1 MTLYAVRCQSAAREV
16 RVHLVDADSA
26 RAAARRGPFAER
38 DVLTARRHWSEW
50 LGLRRADPNEQR
62 LLLAQ
67 MSMQLARGGLAPE
80 ELERLVAGLPT
91 LRRNRSRRRTPTLA
105 GLAPHELLAH
115 LNLHPF
121 AVALCREGE
130 RLGRVPELLLQAAE
144 FLDLHQRTQRELQ
157 GPLTRAALYALTAV
171 GLFAATP
178 FLFQLALDRLSERIV
193 LPTTAATDVLLGIH
207 AALTDYLPLTL
218 AAAAALA
225 ALGVRGWPRLRRLP
239 LLRDCDGFARARRS
253 HLLVSILA
261 PAFRRG
267 IHLSELMRSLS
278 ALLGPAASD
287 YLYERLRAGHS
298 LSQSLPERHFSR
310 TLGIGLHRFE
320 DCPAEQLPQLF
331 ATVQTNLR
339 TEVGWLAGRIAR
351 WTRWFYSGLIVL
363 LLLLLVKGFLVPIYS
378 LSVQ

>member
-1 MTLYAVRCQSAAREV
+1 MTLYAVRCQSAAGEV
-16 RVHLVDADSA
+16 RMHLVDADSA
-26 RAAARRGPFAER
+26 HAARRRGPFAAR

-50 LGLRRADPNEQR
+50 LGLRRTDPNEQR

-80 ELERLVAGLPT
+80 ELERLLAGLPT
-91 LRRNRSRRRTPTLA
+91 LRRNRSRRRLPSLA

-130 RLGRVPELLLQAAE
+130 RLGRVPELLLQAAD
-144 FLDLHQRTQRELQ
+144 FLDRHQRTQRELQ
-157 GPLTRAALYALTAV
+157 GPLLRAALYTLTAV
-171 GLFAATP
+171 GLFAVTP
-178 FLFQLALDRLSERIV
+178 FLFQMALDRLSARIV
-193 LPTTAATDVLLGIH
+193 LPTTGATDVLLGIH

-218 AAAAALA
+218 AALGAAAALGA
-225 ALGVRGWPRLRRLP
+225 RGWPRLRALP
-239 LLRDCDGFARARRS
+239 LLRDFDGFARARRS

-261 PAFRRG
+261 PAFRQG
-267 IHLSELMRSLS
+267 IHLAELMRSLP
-278 ALLGPAASD
+278 ALLGTAASD

-320 DCPAEQLPQLF
+320 DSPAEQLPQLF

-339 TEVGWLAGRIAR
+339 TEVGWYAGRIAR

>member
-1 MTLYAVRCQSAAREV
+1 MTLYAVRCQSAAGAV
-16 RVHLVDADSA
+16 RVHLVDADSV
-26 RAAARRGPFAER
+26 RAARRRGPFAER

-67 MSMQLARGGLAPE
+67 MAMQLARGGLAPE
-80 ELERLVAGLPT
+80 ELERLIEGLPS
-91 LRRNRSRRRTPTLA
+91 LRRNRSRRRLPSLA
-105 GLAPHELLAH
+105 GPAPHELLAH

-157 GPLTRAALYALTAV
+157 GPLLRAGLYAAAAV
-171 GLFAATP
+171 GLFAVTP
-178 FLFQLALDRLSERIV
+178 FLFQMALERLSERVV
-193 LPTTAATDVLLGIH
+193 LPTTAATDVLLGVH

-218 AAAAALA
+218 AAAAAAA
-225 ALGVRGWPRLRRLP
+225 ALGVRHWGRLRRLP
-239 LLRDCDGFARARRS
+239 LLRDCDRFARARRS
-253 HLLVSILA
+253 HLLASILA

-267 IHLSELMRSLS
+267 IHLTELARSLP
-278 ALLGPAASD
+278 ALLGTAASD

-310 TLGIGLHRFE
+310 TLAIGLHRFE
-320 DCPAEQLPQLF
+320 DCPAERLPQLF

-339 TEVGWLAGRIAR
+339 TEVAWLAGRIAR
-351 WTRWFYSGLIVL
+351 WTRWCYSLLIVL
-363 LLLLLVKGFLVPIYS
+363 LLLLLVQGFLAPIYS
-378 LSVQ
+378 LSVR